1 MDNKQKTI
9 MKQVEFRG
17 FIAIHEGET
26 DEDAL
31 CRVQIALGDAVDGAG
46 GGNFTFKIKTY
57 INCPSGRY

>member
-1 MDNKQKTI
+1 